1 MLRFERK
8 LHVTAWLLC
17 TAVGYAAC
25 ATHVDTHEGP
35 EGPPLHV
42 RLGPTIRLL
51 PFQKW
56 DYEARALIDAEGHVH
71 VLAASSEPR
80 EVEEIVV
87 GPDRVLERRV
97 VTAISRSF
105 GWGVR
110 LDEAFDAQGRLHA
123 LVDDR
128 HFLLADS
135 GWVQSRHTPW
145 DETDTKADDVAF
157 VHGAPGLIFRF
168 QGKGSELGAKAHW
181 EIWGF
186 GNAMGGVIWPWRTH
200 GTRAVIVP
208 EIDSAYPVWVVVE
221 PNDKHNTLVKA
232 AAADGKSNVC
242 LIYRKDVG
250 GLFSTE
256 DQPGV
261 AQSEAVAPQKM
272 VRLRSGSR
280 CADRSDLACD
290 RCAAQN
296 QGGTEAD

>member
-105 GWGVR
+105 
-110 LDEAFDAQGRLHA
+110 A
-123 LVDDR
+123 
-128 HFLLADS
+128 
-135 GWVQSRHTPW
+135 
-145 DETDTKADDVAF
+145 
-157 VHGAPGLIFRF
+157 GA
-168 QGKGSELGAKAHW
+168 
-181 EIWGF
+181 
-186 GNAMGGVIWPWRTH
+186 
-200 GTRAVIVP
+200 
-208 EIDSAYPVWVVVE
+208 
-221 PNDKHNTLVKA
+221 
-232 AAADGKSNVC
+232 
-242 LIYRKDVG
+242 
-250 GLFSTE
+250 
-256 DQPGV
+256 
-261 AQSEAVAPQKM
+261 
-272 VRLRSGSR
+272 SGSTR
-280 CADRSDLACD
+280 PVTPRAGYTRWSMIGTFCSQTAGGYSRDTPRGMKRARKPRMWPS
-290 RCAAQN
+290 CAARR
-296 QGGTEAD
+296 G